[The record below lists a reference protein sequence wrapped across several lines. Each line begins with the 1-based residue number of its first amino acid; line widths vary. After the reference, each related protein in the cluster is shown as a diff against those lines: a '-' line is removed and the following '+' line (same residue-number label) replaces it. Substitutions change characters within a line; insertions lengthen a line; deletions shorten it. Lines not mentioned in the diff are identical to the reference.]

1 MAILMFKWSFLVHW
15 LLTGYAADKPTV
27 TIPPAHPL
35 YITVTE
41 INYNASDKNL
51 EISCKI
57 FTDDFENALTGV
69 HQSKIDLT
77 TPKDK
82 AVADKQ
88 VFDYIK
94 GNLQIKLDGKL
105 VNLEFVG
112 YEKETDAVW
121 SYLQVSNTA
130 KAPKTIDIHN
140 SLLYDAYD
148 KQINLMHISVGGTR
162 KSGRLNYPDKDT
174 KFQF

>member
-1 MAILMFKWSFLVHW
+1 MAILLFKWSFLVHW
-15 LLTGYAADKPTV
+15 FLTGYAASAPMGVKA
-27 TIPPAHPL
+27 PAHPL

-41 INYNASDKNL
+41 INYNAEDKNL

-57 FTDDFENALTGV
+57 FTDDFENALTGI
-69 HQSKIDLT
+69 HHSKIDLS

-88 VFDYIK
+88 VYDYIK
-94 GNLQIKLDGKL
+94 NNLQIRLDGKP
-105 VNLEFVG
+105 VSLEYVG

-130 KAPKTIDIHN
+130 RAPKTIDIHN

-148 KQINLMHISVGGTR
+148 KQINLMHVAVGGTR
-162 KSGRLNYPDKDT
+162 KSGRLNYPDKET

>member
-1 MAILMFKWSFLVHW
+1 MAILVFKWSFLVHW
-15 LLTGYAADKPTV
+15 FLTGYASPAPNAGNA
-27 TIPPAHPL
+27 PAHPL

-41 INYNASDKNL
+41 MNYNAEDKNL

-57 FTDDFENALTGV
+57 FTDDFENALTGL
-69 HQSKIDLT
+69 HKGKIDLT
-77 TPKDK
+77 SPKDK
-82 AVADKQ
+82 ALADKQ

-94 GNLQIKLDGKL
+94 NNLQIKLDGKL
-105 VNLEFVG
+105 VTLEFVG

-121 SYLQVSNTA
+121 SYLQVTNTA
-130 KAPKTIDIHN
+130 KPPKTIDIHN
-140 SLLYDAYD
+140 SLLYDAYEN
-148 KQINLMHISVGGTR
+148 QINLMHISVGGTR